1 MSNDS
6 LVTLL
11 RFIAGGATTF
21 SWIPQAVRSIR
32 SRSTRD
38 ISWAYLATFTFGIV
52 CWGFYG
58 YLRSDAAVLAANVV
72 TLLFLMPVIAVKLRE
87 R

>member
-11 RFIAGGATTF
+11 GFIAGGATTF

-38 ISWAYLATFTFGIV
+38 ISWAYLGTFTLGIV
-52 CWGFYG
+52 CWAVYGF
-58 YLRSDAAVLAANVV
+58 LRADAAVLAANVV
-72 TLLFLMPVIAVKLRE
+72 TLVFLLPIIAVKLRAG
-87 R
+87 